1 MTLDNIT
8 GDDRVWAV
16 RYDGDTDN
24 ALYQLLDHIN
34 IFDNNKHFL
43 SFRRPSDDCATAVRR
58 SHDGRRDLILNA
70 LREKEIRAG
79 L

>member
-43 SFRRPSDDCATAVRR
+43 SFRRPSDDHTTAV
-58 SHDGRRDLILNA
+58 GILS
-70 LREKEIRAG
+70 LMP
-79 L
+79 